1 MVWILVGL
9 AGMALMLSQVPLLAG
24 LGLSALPLAVLI
36 GALFGNSPL
45 ALAPTAKSKAV
56 LVFAQ
61 QKLLRLGIILFGFN
75 LSLTQLVAVGWPA
88 VVADA
93 IVIVVVLSFGIW
105 FGVRCLK
112 MSPELATLA
121 SVGSAVCGAAA
132 IMAAN
137 PVIKARD
144 QDVTIA
150 VALVVIFGSLAM
162 FTYPFLFA
170 YTDLDP
176 AWFGIYIGSTVHEV
190 AQAVA
195 AGQSIGAETMEFAI
209 VTKLVRVM
217 MLAPVVIV
225 LAQLF
230 IRLRKNAVADA
241 SKASLP
247 IPWFVFG
254 FMVAAGIGSLGW
266 LPSEVITVLQWLAQA
281 SLSLAMVAL
290 GIKARWSDLK
300 TAGWRPVAHA
310 GVLFVL
316 LLGGGLGLTSVLVSL
331 FQG

>member
-9 AGMALMLSQVPLLAG
+9 AGAALLLSQLPLLAG
-24 LGLSALPLAVLI
+24 MGLSALPLAVLI
-36 GALFGNSPL
+36 GALYGNSPL
-45 ALAPTAKSKAV
+45 ATEPTAKTKAV
-56 LVFAQ
+56 LGFAQ

-88 VVADA
+88 LVADA
-93 IVIVVVLSFGIW
+93 IMIVVVLSFGIW
-105 FGVRCLK
+105 FGIRCLK
-112 MSPELATLA
+112 MSPELASLA

-137 PVIKARD
+137 PVIKGRD
-144 QDVTIA
+144 QDVTLA
-150 VALVVIFGSLAM
+150 VALVVIFGTLAM
-162 FTYPFLFA
+162 FTYPLLFA
-170 YTDLDP
+170 YSGLDP

-195 AGQSIGAETMEFAI
+195 AGQSMGAETMEFAV

-217 MLAPVVIV
+217 MLAPVVLV
-225 LAQLF
+225 LAQVF
-230 IRLRKNAVADA
+230 IRLRRHESTDA
-241 SKASLP
+241 TRAPLP

-254 FMVAAGIGSLGW
+254 FMLAAGVGSLGW
-266 LPSEVITVLQWLAQA
+266 LPPAVITALQWLAQLA
-281 SLSLAMVAL
+281 LALAMVAL
-290 GIKARWSDLK
+290 GIKARWCDLK

-316 LLGGGLGLTSVLVSL
+316 LLGGGLGLTSALVTM
-331 FQG
+331 F